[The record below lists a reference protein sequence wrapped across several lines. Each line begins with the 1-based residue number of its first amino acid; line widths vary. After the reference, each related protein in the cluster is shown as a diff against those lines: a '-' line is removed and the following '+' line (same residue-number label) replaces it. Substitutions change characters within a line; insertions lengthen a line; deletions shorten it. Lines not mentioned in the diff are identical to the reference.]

1 VGRVEI
7 ENARIWNWDGLA
19 ISFEIPEEYHDSVVL
34 MRRKLVDKHNHFCQ
48 LIFGPPFVP
57 KTTGPF
63 SQNNHIWGH
72 ARQIAAEVGD
82 DPRSILRE
90 ACLQTPE
97 YPSSMGRLGKPI
109 PQPWEDASITE
120 ASAVVETLH
129 RQAAFLGMTLK
140 ESRLW
145 T

>member
-1 VGRVEI
+1 VGRIEV
-7 ENARIWNWDGLA
+7 ENARVHFDGVSLM
-19 ISFEIPEEYHDSVVL
+19 FLVPEEYHNAIAL
-34 MRRKLVDKHNHFCQ
+34 MARKLKDKHNSYCQ

-63 SQNNHIWGH
+63 SQNNHAWGH
-72 ARQIAAEVGD
+72 SRQIAAEVGD
-82 DPRSILRE
+82 DPRSVLRE

-97 YPSSMGRLGKPI
+97 YPSSMGKLGKPI

-129 RQAAFLGMTLK
+129 RQAAFLHMTLK

>member
-1 VGRVEI
+1 MGRVEI
-7 ENARIWNWDGLA
+7 ENARLMSTGYTSLT
-19 ISFEIPEEYHDSVVL
+19 FGFPEEYEVAAGNVAL
-34 MRRKLVDKHNHFCQ
+34 KIIDKHNRYCQ

-63 SQNNHIWGH
+63 SQNNHAWGH
-72 ARQIAAEVGD
+72 SRQIAAEVGD

-129 RQAAFLGMTLK
+129 RQAAFLNMTLK

>member
-1 VGRVEI
+1 MGRVEI
-7 ENARIWNWDGLA
+7 ENARILA
-19 ISFEIPEEYHDSVVL
+19 AREGSIIFNIPAEYEDAVVL
-34 MRRKLVDKHNHFCQ
+34 LAKRITVKNAGYCQ

-57 KTTGPF
+57 KSTGAF
-63 SQNNHIWGH
+63 SQNNHAWGH

-82 DPRSILRE
+82 DPRAILRE
-90 ACLQTPE
+90 ACLQTPD

-109 PQPWEDASITE
+109 PQPWEEASITE
-120 ASAVVETLH
+120 ASAVIETLH
-129 RQAAFLGMTLK
+129 RQAAFIPMKLK